1 MAGRNDPVR
10 IAVHVAVYLVLY
22 ILSINLFGPLLAWL
36 GGFLVGI
43 TTTELVGAI
52 FANWLALRMFENR
65 SLADAG
71 VRWSR
76 ASADN
81 LAMGL
86 AGGIAAALL
95 VTIPALAFG
104 AARLVH
110 VAGES
115 WSATSTLVLAGLLAC
130 GAAGEELFFRG
141 YGFQA
146 VVARAG
152 GWATVL
158 PAGVIFGLMHARNPH
173 SSWISVVNTAGF
185 GILFGYAYL
194 RSHDLWLPFGLHFG
208 WNLSL
213 PLLGVNVSG
222 LTMNVTGYELSWSA
236 GPLWSGGQYGPE
248 ASLLTGGVLV
258 ALFVYLFRAP
268 VRRQFSPILDPPA
281 ELAVCESSPPLR
293 S

>member
-10 IAVHVAVYLVLY
+10 IAVHVAVYVVLY
-22 ILSINLFGPLLAWL
+22 FVSINLFAPLLAWL

-43 TTTELVGAI
+43 TATTLVAAI
-52 FANWLALRMFENR
+52 FTNWLALRIFENR
-65 SLADAG
+65 PLADAG
-71 VRWSR
+71 IRWSR

-81 LAMGL
+81 LALGL
-86 AGGIAAALL
+86 AGGIGAALL
-95 VTIPALAFG
+95 VTVPALAVG

-110 VAGES
+110 VGGES
-115 WSATSTLVLAGLLAC
+115 WSGALVLAILLAS

-152 GWATVL
+152 GWTTVL

-173 SSWISVVNTAGF
+173 ASWFSVANTAGF

-194 RSHDLWLPFGLHFG
+194 RSHDLWAPFGLHFG

-213 PLLGVNVSG
+213 PLVGVNVSG

-248 ASLLTGGVLV
+248 ASLLTSGVLV
-258 ALFVYLFRAP
+258 ALFAYLFRAP

-281 ELAVCESSPPLR
+281 ESAVCESSPPLH

>member
-22 ILSINLFGPLLAWL
+22 FVTSIYLFAPLLAWL

-43 TTTELVGAI
+43 TTTALLGAL
-52 FANWLALRMFENR
+52 FTNWLALRIFEDR
-65 SLADAG
+65 PLADVG

-81 LAMGL
+81 LALGL

-95 VTIPALAFG
+95 VTVPALALG
-104 AARLVH
+104 AARLVP

-115 WSATSTLVLAGLLAC
+115 WSGALVMAILLGL

-158 PAGVIFGLMHARNPH
+158 PAGVIFGLMHAGNPH
-173 SSWISVVNTAGF
+173 ASWFSVVNTAGF

-208 WNLSL
+208 WNLAL
-213 PLLGVNVSG
+213 PLLGVNISG
-222 LTMNVTGYELSWSA
+222 ITINMTGY
-236 GPLWSGGQYGPE
+236 
-248 ASLLTGGVLV
+248 
-258 ALFVYLFRAP
+258 
-268 VRRQFSPILDPPA
+268 
-281 ELAVCESSPPLR
+281 
-293 S
+293 